1 MCFAVQLN
9 NFIKPWAATLKAAQ
23 TIAAV
28 EHLDFN
34 LFRVLIEM
42 SLAETRSC
50 TSGLGSRGPYQF
62 VPPDSIAQAMHFCPG
77 QNRTQPGHVRLC
89 PGRLLF
95 VGILICMGFV
105 FRCGEPQKGTPGLF
119 NPYSD
124 QPQLL
129 GSLDRA
135 NKFLLARCLG
145 FDRVSVHDASC
156 IEQRPHCFPVH
167 HSNGVITHRKFV
179 VCLVQRVAQR
189 APE

>member
-1 MCFAVQLN
+1 MAEVGALTIRWQPLPLDTRPHSRSIAIARPAMCFAVQLN

-77 QNRTQPGHVRLC
+77 QNRTYPGHVPICPGRPLFQPGHNRTCV
-89 PGRLLF
+89 
-95 VGILICMGFV
+95 
-105 FRCGEPQKGTPGLF
+105 
-119 NPYSD
+119 
-124 QPQLL
+124 
-129 GSLDRA
+129 
-135 NKFLLARCLG
+135 
-145 FDRVSVHDASC
+145 
-156 IEQRPHCFPVH
+156 
-167 HSNGVITHRKFV
+167 
-179 VCLVQRVAQR
+179 
-189 APE
+189 